1 MSNVKTALVTGASRG
16 IGRETAIALARK
28 GFNVAI
34 SARTVSAGESHGDL
48 PLPGSLEETAA
59 EISALGQQSLVLRMD
74 VLDQQGTAACVG
86 KVVEHWG
93 HLDLLVNNAIYQ
105 GQGTEVR
112 FMDLELDDMK
122 TLYQGNVF
130 SQVAITRQALAHMLQ
145 RNSGCVVNMI
155 SRSGLSDPTR
165 PVDDGGW
172 GFAYASS
179 KAAFHRLAGVL
190 KVELKG
196 TPIKVFNVDPGF
208 VLTETLKAKGLDEAL
223 VAQFGGAPPSVIG
236 AVIAW
241 LASDPAAEAL
251 HGETVIAQREAL
263 KNQLHPDWRP
273 AKD

>member
-16 IGRETAIALARK
+16 IGREAAIALARS
-28 GFNVAI
+28 GFDVAI
-34 SARTVSAGESHGDL
+34 SARTVSAGESHSDL
-48 PLPGSLEETAA
+48 PLPGTLEETAA
-59 EISALGQQSLVLRMD
+59 EIEALGQQALVLRMD
-74 VLDQQGTAACVG
+74 VLDQQGTADCVG
-86 KVVEHWG
+86 KVLAQWG

-105 GQGTEVR
+105 GPGTEVR
-112 FMDLELDDMK
+112 FMDLQLDDMK
-122 TLYQGNVF
+122 TLYQGNLF
-130 SQVAITRQALAHMLQ
+130 SQVAITQQALAHMLE
-145 RNSGCVVNMI
+145 RNSGCVINMV
-155 SRSGLSDPTR
+155 SRSGLSDPSR

-179 KAAFHRLAGVL
+179 KSALHRLAGVL
-190 KVELKG
+190 KVELQD
-196 TPIKVFNVDPGF
+196 TPITVFNVDPGF
-208 VLTETLKAKGLDEAL
+208 VLTETLKAKGLDAAL

-241 LASDPAAEAL
+241 LASNPAAASL